1 MMKNGM
7 LMLRKDSYSN
17 SQKIS
22 FKKRPGI
29 GATAYNST
37 VPAANVALVAAAQ
50 SPRNDGSVFYI
61 YTDSTLANT
70 TCYKDATNKAL
81 PGTWAGNSSYAHDLV
96 PLAHSSSGLYGTSE
110 FAFTNYAE
118 GALVDNTGAITE
130 ITDADYTA
138 WTTKS
143 NILPMDGYLFQADYV
158 TNYIY
163 NSDLNTPTSWTAT
176 GRILAGLHVGRIVR
190 LCRIRNFLV
199 AFKTGSL
206 EFFQNTGNPTPG
218 SPLSAKPEMARRY
231 GAVATE
237 YFTET
242 ADGIVWVGY
251 TSSGKVGVFLLRSAD
266 LQIEEISDNYICQV
280 LQESTAIGAPNAY
293 SLPYGMLLSMDTI
306 PIEDK
311 ELVSFGVNIG
321 GGVVATMLYD
331 TQVKAWYMWTQNN
344 SGTEAEFPSNHILV
358 VNVGSVLTVVG
369 NKTGTKQLYPISYLY
384 ARDYTSYDYEVRWN
398 SDSMDFGTT
407 RRKFMSSLEVQY
419 NLQAETNTGTL
430 TLAYFDDEGISAS
443 TRSAITIAFAG
454 NTRIVWRKLGSF
466 RNRRFIFTYTGNQW
480 ISFTV
485 VECDLTMAEDD
496 ID

>member
-1 MMKNGM
+1 
-7 LMLRKDSYSN
+7 
-17 SQKIS
+17 
-22 FKKRPGI
+22 
-29 GATAYNST
+29 
-37 VPAANVALVAAAQ
+37 
-50 SPRNDGSVFYI
+50 
-61 YTDSTLANT
+61 
-70 TCYKDATNKAL
+70 
-81 PGTWAGNSSYAHDLV
+81 
-96 PLAHSSSGLYGTSE
+96 
-110 FAFTNYAE
+110 
-118 GALVDNTGAITE
+118 
-130 ITDADYTA
+130 
-138 WTTKS
+138 
-143 NILPMDGYLFQADYV
+143 
-158 TNYIY
+158 
-163 NSDLNTPTSWTAT
+163 
-176 GRILAGLHVGRIVR
+176 
-190 LCRIRNFLV
+190 
-199 AFKTGSL
+199 
-206 EFFQNTGNPTPG
+206 
-218 SPLSAKPEMARRY
+218 
-231 GAVATE
+231 
-237 YFTET
+237 
-242 ADGIVWVGY
+242 
-251 TSSGKVGVFLLRSAD
+251 
-266 LQIEEISDNYICQV
+266 
-280 LQESTAIGAPNAY
+280 
-293 SLPYGMLLSMDTI
+293 MDTI